1 MESEENISQ
10 NGMDKNYISRLCD
23 EIVDVYNHPSINDDF
38 SIMSESDALLLIK
51 RLKKLRRTNRKLMR
65 VMKDA
70 MNQPD
75 KNKLLTTKDIIQRLK
90 YKQHDN
96 KRRN

>member
-90 YKQHDN
+90 YK
-96 KRRN
+96 

>member
-1 MESEENISQ
+1 MDGEENISP
-10 NGMDKNYISRLCD
+10 NDIDKNYISKLCD

-51 RLKKLRRTNRKLMR
+51 RLKKFRRTNRKLMR

-70 MNQPD
+70 MNQPT

-90 YKQHDN
+90 YK
-96 KRRN
+96 

>member
-1 MESEENISQ
+1 
-10 NGMDKNYISRLCD
+10 MDKNYISRLCD

-75 KNKLLTTKDIIQRLK
+75 KNKLPTTKDIIQRLK

>member
-1 MESEENISQ
+1 
-10 NGMDKNYISRLCD
+10 MDKNYISRLCD